1 MFDLVIEQADVIDGT
16 GTPAFRADIGVTG
29 RRITAIGDLSPTVA
43 RRVIHA
49 HGLVACP
56 GFIDTHVHTD
66 AALLNEP
73 QHPSGI
79 GMGVTTEVLGQDGL
93 SYAPLSRDNYRDYSR
108 YMSGLC
114 GMPPQDLDMSSIAAF
129 KSHYHKKCAVNTVAL
144 IPHCAVRLETVGFH
158 DRPLR
163 GDVLDKARRIVRK
176 GMEEGAAGVSFGLG
190 FFPSAWADTTELIEL
205 AKVVG
210 ETGGV
215 FVGQHR
221 FFHFER
227 AFGGGGAAEFIEI
240 GLRSRAKVHLAHY
253 FPRAFGAGGAGP
265 AASAIELGH
274 AVEEFTQDIDAA
286 KDKGLDITLDAYPYP
301 SGSTMPVCRLPGW
314 ALGGG
319 TAAILRRL
327 KSRAERTKIIEY
339 LEERHGDSIG
349 DTVFTFLGSES
360 GHAGTGQL
368 TSAPASGRDGLLRLE
383 GMSWRDVAKQ
393 RGVSVAEMACQ
404 VMAEEGLACGLLVS
418 PPNSVRLW
426 QDTEHGVMELLKR
439 PDYTVG
445 SDAIPVGGMP
455 HPRAFGAFP
464 RILGRLRRRHGARL
478 ETLIHAM
485 TKRAADRFDL
495 KGRGVLKPGVYADI
509 VVFDPAQVSDT
520 ATYED
525 PRQRP
530 TGIPYVVVNGK
541 IALDEG
547 RFTGVIAG
555 ESLSPG

>member
-1 MFDLVIEQADVIDGT
+1 MFDLLIEQADVIDGT
-16 GTPAFRADIGVTG
+16 GAPAIRADIGVTG
-29 RRITAIGDLSPTVA
+29 KRIAAVGDLTGAVA
-43 RRVIHA
+43 RRVIRA
-49 HGLVACP
+49 HGLAACP

-79 GMGVTTEVLGQDGL
+79 GMGVTAEVLGQDGL
-93 SYAPLSRDNYRDYSR
+93 SYAPLSPANYRDYSR

-114 GMPPQDLDMSSIAAF
+114 GLPPQDLDMSSIAAF
-129 KSHYHKKCAVNTVAL
+129 RSHYHRKCAVNTVTL
-144 IPHCAVRLETVGFH
+144 IPHCAIRLEAVGFH

-163 GDVLDKARRIVRK
+163 GDALEKARRIVSK
-176 GMEEGAAGVSFGLG
+176 GMDEGAAGVSFGLG

-205 AKVVG
+205 AKVVA
-210 ETGGV
+210 EAGGV

-227 AFGGGGAAEFIEI
+227 AYGGGGSAEFIEI
-240 GLRSRAKVHLAHY
+240 GLRSKVKVHLAHY
-253 FPRAFGAGGAGP
+253 FPRAFGAGGAGL

-274 AVEEFTQDIDAA
+274 AVEEFTKDIDAA

-314 ALGGG
+314 AVEGG
-319 TAAILRRL
+319 TDAILRRL
-327 KSRAERTKIIEY
+327 NSKAERAKIVAY
-339 LEERHGDSIG
+339 LEERHGESIG
-349 DTVFTFLGSES
+349 DTVFTFMGSES
-360 GHAGTGQL
+360 GLTGRVASTAL
-368 TSAPASGRDGLLRLE
+368 SGRDGLPRLE
-383 GMSWRDVAKQ
+383 GMSWRDVAKE
-393 RGVSVAEMACQ
+393 RGISVAEMACQ
-404 VMAEEGLACGLLVS
+404 VMEEEDLACGLLVS
-418 PPNSVRLW
+418 PPNSNRLW

-478 ETLIHAM
+478 EPLIHTM
-485 TKRAADRFDL
+485 TMRAADRFGL
-495 KGRGVLKPGVYADI
+495 KGRGVLKAGAYADI
-509 VVFDPAQVSDT
+509 VIFDPAQINDT

-530 TGIPYVVVNGK
+530 VGISHVIVNGK
-541 IALDEG
+541 FALDGG
-547 RFTGVIAG
+547 RFTGAVAG